1 MLAPTTL
8 HSRERLEE
16 EKLQLVLDKLAE
28 STRKSY
34 SLGWRW
40 WALFCRARGI
50 SPLRHVTPDSLPQ
63 EESLFL
69 DFAVH
74 VALHGGKA
82 AGTLQQYL
90 SAVRSQHLVLG
101 FPDPTRPMLRLWMA
115 MDGLRKRQGGPK
127 RKRPATPEMLR
138 WLRNKLDIQKR
149 RDDAMLWCAMAMAYF
164 FLLRASEYVAPDQ
177 SGSDNGKGVRA
188 LDLVARK
195 EGTQVKSFRDA
206 DEVALCIRGSK
217 TDQLNRGE
225 WRNHFR
231 TPEGELCVVAA
242 LEAYERHAPECFT
255 TKESDRLFRWGSGP
269 YLLRG
274 EVQATLEAAAM
285 AVGADPGTIGTHSL
299 RIGGA
304 SALWAAYKDSALV
317 RRWGRW
323 SSDAF
328 HGYLWESREGA
339 RGVASSM
346 GNASLGLV

>member
-1 MLAPTTL
+1 MEEGRAGGLANDAEQDLEDFVDLWKGEENWFERAVAVLEERHSPSRRAAGRRKAPPGRAPPKPQEVENYKGPTQVREEGAKVLAPTAL
-8 HSRERLEE
+8 HSREKLEE

-40 WALFCRARGI
+40 WSLFCRARGA
-50 SPLRHVTPDSLPQ
+50 SPLRHVTPDSLPH

-69 DFAVH
+69 DFAIH

-138 WLRNKLDIQKR
+138 WLHGKLDIQKR
-149 RDDAMLWCAMAMAYF
+149 RDDAMLWCAIALAYF

-177 SGSDNGKGVRA
+177 SGADNGKGVRA
-188 LDLVARK
+188 IDLVARR
-195 EGTQVKSFRDA
+195 EGTQVKSFREA

-217 TDQLNRGE
+217 TDQLNR
-225 WRNHFR
+225 W
-231 TPEGELCVVAA
+231 
-242 LEAYERHAPECFT
+242 
-255 TKESDRLFRWGSGP
+255 
-269 YLLRG
+269 
-274 EVQATLEAAAM
+274 
-285 AVGADPGTIGTHSL
+285 
-299 RIGGA
+299 
-304 SALWAAYKDSALV
+304 
-317 RRWGRW
+317 
-323 SSDAF
+323 
-328 HGYLWESREGA
+328 
-339 RGVASSM
+339 GVAKPLPDARRGALCGCSP
-346 GNASLGLV
+346 GGV